1 LEVGPITSTQWLFI
15 PVLLGFIWAVVS
27 AIAHMAWR
35 ADARDELRA
44 IGVKPP
50 PWWSRE
56 IFETLMLLRDNR
68 ARLSE
73 SGQRLIRVGTFICW
87 NLTGIFVVVATVLA
101 VTAFVTRASK

>member
-1 LEVGPITSTQWLFI
+1 VAFI
-15 PVLLGFIWAVVS
+15 PVLLGFIWAVLS

-35 ADARDELRA
+35 ADARDALRA

-68 ARLSE
+68 ARLLE
-73 SGQRLIRVGTFICW
+73 GGERLIRVGSFACW
-87 NLTGIFVVVATVLA
+87 NLTAIFVVVGTILV
-101 VTAFVTRASK
+101 VTAFVTRAGK